1 MDKIKLLWKKK
12 CVDFVKINL
21 KLSADERDN
30 ILKKKNVSL
39 LKDKSE
45 YVFYFILL
53 LLLFRSIFFTL
64 TLATGCI
71 KKNFP
76 VGPWKVFVH
85 IDKLKRIGK
94 KKLKTFISQQ

>member
-45 YVFYFILL
+45 YVFYFIA
-53 LLLFRSIFFTL
+53 FTFQIDFFYF
-64 TLATGCI
+64 
-71 KKNFP
+71 NF
-76 VGPWKVFVH
+76 G
-85 IDKLKRIGK
+85 DGMY
-94 KKLKTFISQQ
+94 